1 MARKT
6 GVGDDRNRRY
16 TEHRQGA
23 GKRLRTVGIDTREK
37 LEKMGDADVFLRL
50 CAEFPE
56 DACVHTRLALAG
68 AVRGVR
74 WYDLPQEIQT
84 QLTRGLPR

>member
-1 MARKT
+1 MSEIETTPNIGK
-6 GVGDDRNRRY
+6 VL
-16 TEHRQGA
+16 

-37 LEKMGDADVFLRL
+37 LEALGDADAFLKL

-74 WYDLPQEIQT
+74 WMTLPKTVQAEV
-84 QLTRGLPR
+84 TRGLTR

>member
-1 MARKT
+1 MAEIEEAPN
-6 GVGDDRNRRY
+6 VGPVLGR
-16 TEHRQGA
+16 
-23 GKRLRTVGIDTREK
+23 RLRKVGIDTREK
-37 LEKMGDADVFLRL
+37 LEKMGDADAFLRL

-74 WYDLPQEIQT
+74 WMSLPQKVQAEV
-84 QLTRGLPR
+84 TRGLHR